1 MSTTSPGTP
10 RTPAAEICQAVLE
23 RVGDRAEAQVTAQRG
38 RPALTRFA
46 NSFIHQN
53 VGEAGVSVSLKVAL
67 PASADGGY
75 RVATAST
82 TRADDAGLE
91 ALVEGTLAA
100 AALRPVDPDWPGL
113 AAPAPV
119 PEVDHYDPA
128 TEAATPDERAR
139 RVRAFVDAG
148 PGLRAAGYCDTDGA
162 TLAFANSA
170 GQRAEGRSTRATIDG
185 IHQTDDSAGS
195 GHATGPR
202 LGDLD
207 ATGVGAAAAD
217 RALRGQAAADIEPGE
232 YEVVLEPECVATIL
246 IFLTFYGFN
255 AKQVIEGQSGIRLGE
270 TQFDQAVSI
279 WDDAT
284 APEALG
290 VAFDA
295 DGTPKHRLELV
306 RAGVSNALA
315 YDRRTARRMGTE
327 STGHAVPES
336 DAYGAIPSNL
346 FLGPADTA
354 FGAETSDLIAST
366 RRGLLVTTF
375 NYCRILDPKTQVV
388 TGLTRNG
395 TFIIKDGKVR
405 GAVKNL
411 RFTQSFLE
419 AFAPGNVLGISREA
433 RFADSEFGAG
443 LVHCPALR
451 LGSWRFTGGA
461 RG

>member
-1 MSTTSPGTP
+1 MI
-10 RTPAAEICQAVLE
+10 RDTPAQLCQQVLDL
-23 RVGDRAEAQVTAQRG
+23 VGDRAEAQVTTQQG

-53 VGEAGVSVSLKVAL
+53 VGEAGVSVGLKVAL
-67 PASADGGY
+67 PDG

-82 TRADDAGLE
+82 TRADRAGLA

-113 AAPAPV
+113 APPAPV
-119 PEVDHYDPA
+119 PDVDHYDPA
-128 TEAATPDERAR
+128 TEDATPDERAR

-148 PGLRAAGYCDTDGA
+148 PGLRAAGYCDTDGG
-162 TLAFANSA
+162 TTAFANSA

-195 GHATGPR
+195 GHATAAR

-217 RALRGQAAADIEPGE
+217 RALRSQAAADIEPGE
-232 YEVVLEPECVATIL
+232 YEVVLEPECVSTIL
-246 IFLTFYGFN
+246 IFLAFYGFN

-270 TQFDQAVSI
+270 TQFDRAVSI

-295 DGTPKHRLELV
+295 DGTPKRHLELV
-306 RAGVSNALA
+306 QAGVSTALA
-315 YDRRTARRMGTE
+315 HDRRTARKMGTE

-336 DAYGAIPSNL
+336 DAYGPITSNL
-346 FLGPADTA
+346 FLGPADAA
-354 FGAETSDLIAST
+354 FGAGTSDLIAST
-366 RRGLLVTTF
+366 GRGLLVTTF

-395 TFIIKDGKVR
+395 TFVIEDGKVL
-405 GAVKNL
+405 GGVKNL

-419 AFAPGNVLGISREA
+419 ALAPGNVLGISREA
-433 RFADSEFGAG
+433 RFADSEFGPG

>member
-1 MSTTSPGTP
+1 MSA
-10 RTPAAEICQAVLE
+10 PAETCQQVLDL
-23 RVGDRAEAQVTAQRG
+23 VGDRAEAQVTANQG

-53 VGEAGVSVSLKVAL
+53 VGEAGVSVHLKVAL
-67 PASADGGY
+67 PDG

-82 TRADDAGLE
+82 TRADQAGLTS
-91 ALVEGTLAA
+91 LVEGTLAA

-113 AAPAPV
+113 APPAPV
-119 PEVDHYDPA
+119 AEVDHYDAA

-148 PGLRAAGYCDTDGA
+148 PGLRAAGYCDTDGG
-162 TLAFANSA
+162 TTSFANSA

-185 IHQTDDSAGS
+185 IHQTADSAGS

-217 RALRGQAAADIEPGE
+217 RALRSQAASDVEPGE

-246 IFLTFYGFN
+246 IFLAFYGFN
-255 AKQVIEGQSGIRLGE
+255 AKQAIEGQSGIRLGE
-270 TQFDQAVSI
+270 TQFDPSVSV

-295 DGTPKHRLELV
+295 DGTPKRRLELV
-306 RAGVSNALA
+306 HAGVSSALA
-315 YDRRTARRMGTE
+315 HDRRTARRMGGVE

-336 DAYGAIPSNL
+336 DAYGPIPSNL
-346 FLGPADTA
+346 FLGPSDAS
-354 FGAETSDLIAST
+354 FGAGTSDLIAST

-395 TFIIKDGKVR
+395 TFLIEDGKVR
-405 GAVKNL
+405 GGLKNL

-419 AFAPGNVLGISREA
+419 ALAPGNVLGISREA
-433 RFADSEFGAG
+433 RFADSEFGPG

>member
-1 MSTTSPGTP
+1 MTLSPGAP
-10 RTPAAEICQAVLE
+10 RTPGPAEICQQVLDL
-23 RVGDRAEAQVTAQRG
+23 VGDRAEAQVTSQQG

-53 VGEAGVSVSLKVAL
+53 VGEAGVSVNLKVAL
-67 PASADGGY
+67 PDG

-82 TRADDAGLE
+82 TRADSAGLA
-91 ALVEGTLAA
+91 ALVEGALAA

-113 AAPAPV
+113 APPATV

-148 PGLRAAGYCDTDGA
+148 PGLRAAGYCDTDGG
-162 TLAFANSA
+162 TTAFANSA

-195 GHATGPR
+195 GHATATR
-202 LGDLD
+202 LADLD

-217 RALRGQAAADIEPGE
+217 RALRSQAAADIGPGE
-232 YEVVLEPECVATIL
+232 YEVVLEPECVSTIL
-246 IFLTFYGFN
+246 IFLGFYGFN

-270 TQFDQAVSI
+270 SQFDRAVSI

-284 APEALG
+284 APAALG

-295 DGTPKHRLELV
+295 DGTPKRRLELV
-306 RAGVSNALA
+306 QAGVSSALA
-315 YDRRTARRMGTE
+315 LDRRTARKMGTE

-336 DAYGAIPSNL
+336 DAYGPIPSNL
-346 FLGPADTA
+346 FLGPADPA
-354 FGAETSDLIAST
+354 FGAGTSDLIAST
-366 RRGLLVTTF
+366 ARGLLVTTF

-395 TFIIKDGKVR
+395 TFLIEDGKVR
-405 GAVKNL
+405 GGVKNL
-411 RFTQSFLE
+411 RFTQSFIE
-419 AFAPGNVLGISREA
+419 ALGPGNVLGISREA
-433 RFADSEFGAG
+433 RFADSEFGPG

-451 LGSWRFTGGA
+451 LGSWRFTGGV

>member
-1 MSTTSPGTP
+1 M
-10 RTPAAEICQAVLE
+10 EICEAVLE
-23 RVGDRAEAQVTAQRG
+23 RVGDRAEAQVTAHRS

-53 VGEAGVSVSLKVAL
+53 VGEAGVSVNLKVAL
-67 PASADGGY
+67 PDAAGGGC

-82 TRADDAGLE
+82 TRADGAGIE

-113 AAPAPV
+113 ASPAPV

-148 PGLRAAGYCDTDGA
+148 PGLRAAGYCDTDGG
-162 TLAFANSA
+162 TTAFANSA
-170 GQRAEGRSTRATIDG
+170 GQRAEGRSSRATIDG

-195 GHATGPR
+195 GHGTAAR

-246 IFLTFYGFN
+246 IFLAFYGFN
-255 AKQVIEGQSGIRLGE
+255 AKQVIEGQSGIRVGE
-270 TQFDQAVSI
+270 NQFDPAISI

-290 VAFDA
+290 VPFDF
-295 DGTPKHRLELV
+295 DGTPKHRLDLV

-315 YDRRTARRMGTE
+315 HDRRTARRMGTE

-336 DAYGAIPSNL
+336 DAYGPITSNL
-346 FLGPADTA
+346 FLGPSDPA
-354 FGAETSDLIAST
+354 FGAGTSDLIAST
-366 RRGLLVTTF
+366 GRGLLVTTF

-395 TFIIKDGKVR
+395 TFLIEDGKVR

-419 AFAPGNVLGISREA
+419 ALAPGNVLGISREA

-443 LVHCPALR
+443 LVHCPAVR
-451 LGSWRFTGGA
+451 LGSFRFTGGA

>member
-1 MSTTSPGTP
+1 MSASSSGAP
-10 RTPAAEICQAVLE
+10 RTPAADICQAVLD
-23 RVGDRAEAQVTAQRG
+23 RVGNRAEAQVTAQLG

-53 VGEAGVSVSLKVAL
+53 VGEAGVSVNLKVAL
-67 PASADGGY
+67 PDG

-91 ALVEGTLAA
+91 ALVETTLAA
-100 AALRPVDPDWPGL
+100 AGLRPVDPDWPGL
-113 AAPAPV
+113 ASPAPV

-139 RVRAFVDAG
+139 RVRAFVNAG

-195 GHATGPR
+195 GHATAAR

-217 RALRGQAAADIEPGE
+217 RALRGQAAVDIEPGE

-246 IFLTFYGFN
+246 IFLAFYGFN

-270 TQFDQAVSI
+270 TQFDRAVSI

-315 YDRRTARRMGTE
+315 HDRRTARRMGGTE

-336 DAYGAIPSNL
+336 DAYGPITSNL
-346 FLGPADTA
+346 FLGPADSA
-354 FGAETSDLIAST
+354 FGAETSDLIAAT

-395 TFIIKDGKVR
+395 TFIIEDGKVR

-419 AFAPGNVLGISREA
+419 ALAPGNVLGISREA

>member
-1 MSTTSPGTP
+1 MTAPM
-10 RTPAAEICQAVLE
+10 ALCQQVLDL
-23 RVGDRAEAQVTAQRG
+23 VGDRAEAQVTSQQG

-53 VGEAGVSVSLKVAL
+53 VGEAGVSVNLKVAL
-67 PASADGGY
+67 PAGADGGC
-75 RVATAST
+75 RVAAAST
-82 TRADDAGLE
+82 TRTDDTGLA
-91 ALVEGTLAA
+91 ALVEGVLAA

-113 AAPAPV
+113 APPAPV
-119 PEVDHYDPA
+119 PEVDHYDAA

-148 PGLRAAGYCDTDGA
+148 PGLRAAGFCDTDGG
-162 TLAFANSA
+162 TTAFANSA

-185 IHQTDDSAGS
+185 IHQTGDSAGS
-195 GHATGPR
+195 GHATAAR

-217 RALRGQAAADIEPGE
+217 RALRSQAAADIEPGE

-246 IFLTFYGFN
+246 IFLAFYGFN

-270 TQFDQAVSI
+270 AQFDPSVSI
-279 WDDAT
+279 WDDAG

-295 DGTPKHRLELV
+295 DGTPKHRLDLV
-306 RAGVSNALA
+306 RAGVSTALA

-336 DAYGAIPSNL
+336 DSYGPVPSNL
-346 FLGPADTA
+346 FLGPTDPAY
-354 FGAETSDLIAST
+354 GAGTSDLIASI

-395 TFIIKDGKVR
+395 TFVIENGKVR
-405 GAVKNL
+405 GGVKNL

-419 AFAPGNVLGISREA
+419 ALAPGNVLGISRQA

>member
-1 MSTTSPGTP
+1 MT
-10 RTPAAEICQAVLE
+10 RATPAELCQQVLDL
-23 RVGDRAEAQVTAQRG
+23 VGDRADAQVTTHEAQ
-38 RPALTRFA
+38 PALTRFA

-53 VGEAGVSVSLKVAL
+53 VGEAGGSVNLKLAL
-67 PASADGGY
+67 PDG

-82 TRADDAGLE
+82 TRADTSGLT
-91 ALVEGTLAA
+91 ALVEGALAA

-113 AAPAPV
+113 APPAPV
-119 PEVDHYDPA
+119 PGVDHYDPA

-148 PGLRAAGYCDTDGA
+148 PGLRAAGYCDTDGG
-162 TLAFANSA
+162 TTAFANST

-185 IHQTDDSAGS
+185 IHQTDNSAGS
-195 GHATGPR
+195 GHATAAR

-217 RALRGQAAADIEPGE
+217 RALRSQAAADIEPGE

-246 IFLTFYGFN
+246 IFLAFYGFN
-255 AKQVIEGQSGIRLGE
+255 AKQAIEGQSGIRLGE

-295 DGTPKHRLELV
+295 DGTPKRRLELV
-306 RAGVSNALA
+306 QAGVSSALA
-315 YDRRTARRMGTE
+315 HDRRTARKMGSE

-336 DAYGAIPSNL
+336 DAYGPIPSNL
-346 FLGPADTA
+346 FLGPADA
-354 FGAETSDLIAST
+354 SFGAGTSDLIAST
-366 RRGLLVTTF
+366 GRGLLVTTF

-395 TFIIKDGKVR
+395 TFVIEDGKVM
-405 GAVKNL
+405 GGVKNL

-419 AFAPGNVLGISREA
+419 ALAPGNVLGISREA
-433 RFADSEFGAG
+433 RFADSEFGPG

>member
-1 MSTTSPGTP
+1 MTA
-10 RTPAAEICQAVLE
+10 TPAELCQQVLDL
-23 RVGDRAEAQVTAQRG
+23 VGDRAEAQVTAQQG

-53 VGEAGVSVSLKVAL
+53 VGEAGGSVSLKVAL
-67 PASADGGY
+67 PDG

-82 TRADDAGLE
+82 TRNDADGLA
-91 ALVEGTLAA
+91 ALVEGALAA

-113 AAPAPV
+113 APPAPV
-119 PEVDHYDPA
+119 ADVDHYDAA
-128 TEAATPDERAR
+128 TEEASPDERAR

-148 PGLRAAGYCDTDGA
+148 PGLRAAGYCDTDGG
-162 TLAFANSA
+162 TIAFANSA
-170 GQRAEGRSTRATIDG
+170 GQRAEGRSSRATIDG

-195 GHATGPR
+195 GHATAVR
-202 LGDLD
+202 LADLD
-207 ATGVGAAAAD
+207 AAGVGGAAAD
-217 RALRGQAAADIEPGE
+217 RALRSSAAADIEPGE

-246 IFLTFYGFN
+246 IFLAFYGFN
-255 AKQVIEGQSGIRLGE
+255 AKAVIEGQSGIRLGE
-270 TQFDQAVSI
+270 AQFDPGVSI

-295 DGTPKHRLELV
+295 DGTPKRRLDLV
-306 RAGVSNALA
+306 AAGVSTALA
-315 YDRRTARRMGTE
+315 HDRRTARKFCLTSPGTE
-327 STGHAVPES
+327 STGHAIGES
-336 DAYGAIPSNL
+336 DAYGAFPSNL
-346 FLGPADTA
+346 FLGPADA
-354 FGAETSDLIAST
+354 SFGAGTADLIAST
-366 RRGLLVTTF
+366 ARGLLVTTF

-395 TFIIKDGKVR
+395 TFLIEDGKVR
-405 GAVKNL
+405 GAVKNM
-411 RFTQSFLE
+411 RFTQSFLD
-419 AFAPGNVLGISREA
+419 ALAPGNVLGISREA

-443 LVHCPALR
+443 IVHCPALR

>member
-1 MSTTSPGTP
+1 MTQGTP
-10 RTPAAEICQAVLE
+10 AEVCQQVLE
-23 RVGDRAEAQVTAQRG
+23 LVGDRAEAQVTAHHG

-53 VGEAGVSVSLKVAL
+53 VGEAGVSVTLKVAL
-67 PASADGGY
+67 PDG
-75 RVATAST
+75 RVAMAST
-82 TRADDAGLE
+82 TRADRSGLA

-113 AAPAPV
+113 APPAPV
-119 PEVDHYDPA
+119 ADTDHYDPA

-148 PGLRAAGYCDTDGA
+148 PGLRAAGYCDTDGG
-162 TLAFANSA
+162 TTAFANSA

-185 IHQTDDSAGS
+185 IHQTADSAGS
-195 GHATGPR
+195 GHATGAR

-207 ATGVGAAAAD
+207 AGGVGAAAAD
-217 RALRGQAAADIEPGE
+217 RALRSQAAADIEPGE

-246 IFLTFYGFN
+246 VFLAFYGFN

-270 TQFDQAVSI
+270 AQFDRAVSI

-284 APEALG
+284 APDALG
-290 VAFDA
+290 VAFDF
-295 DGTPKHRLELV
+295 DGTPKRRLDLV
-306 RAGVSNALA
+306 QAGMSTALA
-315 YDRRTARRMGTE
+315 YDRRTARKAGTD

-336 DAYGAIPSNL
+336 DAYGPIPSNL
-346 FLGPADTA
+346 FLGPADPA
-354 FGAETSDLIAST
+354 FGAGTSDLISST
-366 RRGLLVTTF
+366 GRGLLVTTF

-395 TFIIKDGKVR
+395 TFVIEEGKVR
-405 GAVKNL
+405 GGVKNL

-419 AFAPGNVLGISREA
+419 ALAPGNVLGISREA

>member
-1 MSTTSPGTP
+1 MS
-10 RTPAAEICQAVLE
+10 PAELCQQVLDL
-23 RVGDRAEAQVTAQRG
+23 VGDRAEAQVTTHQS

-53 VGEAGVSVSLKVAL
+53 VGEAGVNVNLKVAL
-67 PASADGGY
+67 PADAGGGC

-82 TRADDAGLE
+82 TRADSAGLA

-100 AALRPVDPDWPGL
+100 AALRPVDPDWPGV
-113 AAPAPV
+113 APPAPV
-119 PEVDHYDPA
+119 PEVDHHDPA

-148 PGLRAAGYCDTDGA
+148 PGLRAAGYCDTDGG
-162 TLAFANSA
+162 TIAFANSA

-185 IHQTDDSAGS
+185 IHQTADSAGS
-195 GHATGPR
+195 GHTTGAR

-217 RALRGQAAADIEPGE
+217 RALRSQAAADIEPGE

-246 IFLTFYGFN
+246 IFLAFYGFN

-270 TQFDQAVSI
+270 TQFDPAVSI

-290 VAFDA
+290 VAFDF
-295 DGTPKHRLELV
+295 DGTPKRRLDLV
-306 RAGVSNALA
+306 EAGLSNALA
-315 YDRRTARRMGTE
+315 HDRRTARKMGTE

-336 DAYGAIPSNL
+336 DAYGPITSNL
-346 FLGPADTA
+346 FLGPADAA
-354 FGAETSDLIAST
+354 FGAGTSDLIAST
-366 RRGLLVTTF
+366 SRGLLVTTF

-395 TFIIKDGKVR
+395 TFVIEDGKVR

-419 AFAPGNVLGISREA
+419 ALAPGNVLGISREA

>member
-1 MSTTSPGTP
+1 MTLSSPGTP
-10 RTPAAEICQAVLE
+10 RTPGAAELCQQVLDL
-23 RVGDRAEAQVTAQRG
+23 VGDRAQAQVTTQQG

-53 VGEAGVSVSLKVAL
+53 VGEAGVSVNLKVAL
-67 PASADGGY
+67 PDG

-82 TRADDAGLE
+82 TRADSAGLG

-113 AAPAPV
+113 APPAPV

-148 PGLRAAGYCDTDGA
+148 PGLRAAGYCDTDGG
-162 TLAFANSA
+162 TVAFANSA

-195 GHATGPR
+195 GHATGAR

-217 RALRGQAAADIEPGE
+217 RALRSQAAADIEPGE

-246 IFLTFYGFN
+246 IFLAFYGFN

-270 TQFDQAVSI
+270 PQFDPAVSI

-290 VAFDA
+290 VAFDT
-295 DGTPKHRLELV
+295 DGTPKRRLELV
-306 RAGVSNALA
+306 QAGVSNALA
-315 YDRRTARRMGTE
+315 HDRRTARKMGAE

-336 DAYGAIPSNL
+336 DNYGPIPSNL
-346 FLGPADTA
+346 FLGPADPA
-354 FGAETSDLIAST
+354 FGAGTSDLIAST
-366 RRGLLVTTF
+366 GRGLLVTTF

-395 TFIIKDGKVR
+395 TFVIEDGKVR

-419 AFAPGNVLGISREA
+419 ALAPGNVLGISREA

>member
-1 MSTTSPGTP
+1 MSLA
-10 RTPAAEICQAVLE
+10 PAKLCERVLAL
-23 RVGDRAEAQVTAQRG
+23 VGDRAEAQVTAHRN

-53 VGEAGVSVSLKVAL
+53 VGEAGVSVSLKLAL
-67 PASADGGY
+67 PASADGGW
-75 RVATAST
+75 RVAAAST
-82 TRADDAGLE
+82 TRADADGLA

-100 AALRPVDPDWPGL
+100 ASLRPVDPDWPGL
-113 AAPAPV
+113 APPAAV
-119 PEVDHYDPA
+119 ADVDHYDAA
-128 TEAATPDERAR
+128 TENATPDERAR

-148 PGLRAAGYCDTDGA
+148 PGLRAAGYCDTDGG
-162 TLAFANSA
+162 TTAFANSA
-170 GQRAEGRSTRATIDG
+170 GQRAEGRSSRATIDG

-195 GHATGPR
+195 AHATGVR
-202 LGDLD
+202 LVDLD
-207 ATGVGAAAAD
+207 AGGVGAVAAD
-217 RALRGQAAADIEPGE
+217 RARRSEAAADVEPGE

-246 IFLTFYGFN
+246 IFLAFYGFN
-255 AKQVIEGQSGIRLGE
+255 AKQVIEGQSGIRLGDA
-270 TQFDQAVSI
+270 QLDPAVSI

-290 VAFDA
+290 LPFDA
-295 DGTPKHRLELV
+295 DGTPKRRLDLV
-306 RAGVSNALA
+306 QAGVPTALA
-315 YDRRTARRMGTE
+315 HDRRTARKMGTE
-327 STGHAVPES
+327 STGHAIGES
-336 DAYGAIPSNL
+336 DAYGAFPSNL
-346 FLGPADTA
+346 FLGPADPA
-354 FGAETSDLIAST
+354 FGAGTADLIAST
-366 RRGLLVTTF
+366 SRGLLVTTF

-395 TFIIKDGKVR
+395 TFLIEDGKVR

-419 AFAPGNVLGISREA
+419 ALAPGNVVGISREA